1 MTCDTDENN
10 DDYQIN
16 IQHLEHD
23 RDNKYKEFFEKGLGA
38 LFDDEHFLLLY
49 VPDNGDK
56 MQIVQPASN
65 LFHRR
70 RMIKRINEAKHIPS
84 FYYALSHL
92 WGLTENDRYH
102 WNDIHE
108 YVNDE
113 QGQPVKPVSMRPEKR
128 DTLLAML
135 RDHPDSYWWIDVLC
149 ARTDTP
155 LDIMGDIYSCCLECI
170 AMIDCEPNVI
180 SEIRTISGTAEEALE
195 ELYDSREGGYLKYKD
210 VKQTQAPQLFGYL
223 YIFMQSQ
230 WWKRVWTWQEMAL
243 PVGDV
248 RFMAETATHQSQ
260 NSTVTLNQLLGI
272 PYIRM
277 AYLLK
282 EEVPLTPVHESEM
295 KIMRKVVSAV
305 KEYLS
310 GIEDARRAGKGR
322 FRSNWGSFYHMIYSL
337 SDSTRRCY
345 DPCDY
350 VYGVL
355 GMLQIKI
362 PRMEDPNEVWRC
374 LLNELDRHPVDITFA
389 PVKCIDRADEIDLL
403 KVRAIGEVYRKLND
417 IYYGAK

>member
-10 DDYQIN
+10 HVYKIN
-16 IQHLEHD
+16 IQRLEHD
-23 RDNKYKEFFEKGLGA
+23 TDNKYKEFFEKGLNA
-38 LFDDEHFLLLY
+38 LLDDEHFLLLY

-56 MQIVQPASN
+56 MQIVRPASN

-70 RMIKRINEAKHIPS
+70 RMIKRINEAKRIPS

-135 RDHPDSYWWIDVLC
+135 KDHPDSYWWIDVLC

-195 ELYDSREGGYLKYKD
+195 ELYNSREGGYLKYKD

-248 RFMAETATHQSQ
+248 KFVAETGTHQSQ
-260 NSTVTLNQLLGI
+260 SNTLTLNQLLGF
-272 PYIRM
+272 PYVRM
-277 AYLLK
+277 AYLLR

-295 KIMRKVVSAV
+295 KLMREVVSAV
-305 KEYLS
+305 EEYLS
-310 GIEDARRAGKGR
+310 GIEDARRACKGR
-322 FRSNWGSFYHMIYSL
+322 FRSKWGSFCHLISSL

-389 PVKCIDRADEIDLL
+389 PDKCIDRADEIDLL